1 MTAARFRRTTPQAL
15 RCKSWFKR
23 PRPAAPPAPR
33 TPTSPSN
40 TACSSPH
47 AEDIEQRGGG
57 SSVVRDR
64 DDRRLRLL
72 VVKDGSHA
80 LARQLRI
87 ARRNE
92 NEVVIGGGL
101 RCARRLP
108 PIRAVIYLVGQHPLG
123 FVTQPV
129 KIDFRLVPPGAA
141 HARIAQAPRKRI
153 LLNRLIKIARDDVV
167 CVVAEGSYV
176 EGQRVVADHHSGKEQ
191 TDAFQKGRR
200 KSRRDLPRG
209 QQAADRKQRNQEQ
222 GVPAEGIVDPRRKVQ
237 KHRQHHAAN
246 GRSAKDS
253 ASCALT
259 LLGIGWFAPR

>member
-57 SSVVRDR
+57 SSVVHDR
-64 DDRRLRLL
+64 DDRRLRLF

-87 ARRNE
+87 ALRNE
-92 NEVVIGGGL
+92 NEVVIRGGFERSG
-101 RCARRLP
+101 RLP
-108 PIRAVIYLVGQHPLG
+108 EIGAIFNFVWKHPHGLIAPAVE
-123 FVTQPV
+123 
-129 KIDFRLVPPGAA
+129 IDFRLVPPGAA
-141 HARIAQAPRKRI
+141 YARVAQAPRKRI

-167 CVVAEGSYV
+167 SVVAETA
-176 EGQRVVADHHSGKEQ
+176 R
-191 TDAFQKGRR
+191 
-200 KSRRDLPRG
+200 
-209 QQAADRKQRNQEQ
+209 
-222 GVPAEGIVDPRRKVQ
+222 
-237 KHRQHHAAN
+237 
-246 GRSAKDS
+246 
-253 ASCALT
+253 
-259 LLGIGWFAPR
+259 

>member
-23 PRPAAPPAPR
+23 PRPAVPPAPR

-47 AEDIEQRGGG
+47 AEAIEQRGGEN
-57 SSVVRDR
+57 SVVCDR

-72 VVKDGSHA
+72 VVKDGFY
-80 LARQLRI
+80 ARADQVRV

-92 NEVVIGGGL
+92 NEIVIGGRL
-101 RCARRLP
+101 KRARRLP
-108 PIRAVIYLVGQHPLG
+108 IVGSIFDLVGQHPFG

-153 LLNRLIKIARDDVV
+153 LLNRLIKIARNDVV
-167 CVVAEGSYV
+167 SVVPEASRLDRACVIE
-176 EGQRVVADHHSGKEQ
+176 
-191 TDAFQKGRR
+191 
-200 KSRRDLPRG
+200 
-209 QQAADRKQRNQEQ
+209 
-222 GVPAEGIVDPRRKVQ
+222 
-237 KHRQHHAAN
+237 
-246 GRSAKDS
+246 
-253 ASCALT
+253 
-259 LLGIGWFAPR
+259 